1 MLTCDSV
8 RDELAI
14 SPAGGGRAVREHL
27 ERCGDCAAYQRKH
40 SRLDVALRGE
50 MRWEAPTALSDRLLA
65 LAATMPLT
73 PEEAQPVSPRPLA
86 RPQPKGWHVT
96 LAYVLA
102 ALAIGLSLA
111 VLWSVGS
118 ALAGSL
124 EVQTFLAQLQALPAQ
139 LMAQLTTTLPE
150 SRFVVAFF
158 LYVHD
163 KLLWLLLAAVLW
175 AVLDKWSPQVSFG
188 GRQQRA

>member
-8 RDELAI
+8 RDELAL
-14 SPAGGGRAVREHL
+14 SPLGDDRAVREHL
-27 ERCGDCAAYQRKH
+27 EQCSACAAYQRKH
-40 SRLDVALRGE
+40 SRLDVVLRGE

-65 LAATMPLT
+65 LAAVMPLT
-73 PEEAQPVSPRPLA
+73 PDEAQPAPRPLA

-96 LAYVLA
+96 LAYVLT

-111 VLWSVGS
+111 VVWSVGS
-118 ALAGSL
+118 VLVGTL
-124 EVQTFLAQLQALPAQ
+124 GVQTFLAQLQALPAQ
-139 LMAQLTTTLPE
+139 LTAQLTTALPE

-175 AVLDKWSPQVSFG
+175 AVLDKWNPQISFG
-188 GRQQRA
+188 SRQQRA